1 VETAQHEAERLD
13 GHILA
18 REGAAELNVRQFM
31 KRDPGPEGRIR
42 VHGITALQYYGSEL
56 TCGDAHGKVK
66 GEKVKKQLLLL
77 TWHAQFNDVVWR
89 ECALGCILRFLFFPC
104 FR

>member
-1 VETAQHEAERLD
+1 MHHPLFQGPISEDEALAARLAKLHRFEGEDVETAQHEAERLD

-56 TCGDAHGKVK
+56 TCGDAHGKV
-66 GEKVKKQLLLL
+66 
-77 TWHAQFNDVVWR
+77 
-89 ECALGCILRFLFFPC
+89 
-104 FR
+104 